1 MWLRALLLA
10 NTEGLRPCS
19 VLPFGLIGYTIAAE
33 PVLCTAAPFL
43 HIFLHLLAITIEMP
57 MDVVQV
63 LADGSF
69 LSSLPF
75 HQQQT
80 DQSEGD
86 KTDQPHD
93 LILKLFWL

>member
-1 MWLRALLLA
+1 MWLHALLLA
-10 NTEGLRPCS
+10 HTEGLRPCS

-33 PVLCTAAPFL
+33 LVLCTAAPFL

-75 HQQQT
+75 HQQQQT

-86 KTDQPHD
+86 KMINHT
-93 LILKLFWL
+93 I